1 MKSKILLLGLAIIM
15 AAACT
20 SKVGDTT
27 TLIGKFQNKI
37 PDQVHITIPD
47 IAYDTLL
54 TVQNKTFK
62 IKVPTK
68 LTAIGTIEYADNSA
82 KFIPDG
88 TTLTFAF
95 DDEAGCVITSDK
107 PKISAQA
114 RLNEYD
120 DWNKKFMDDY
130 NAHQKGLKD
139 STALTQEVRDSL
151 MELYSDKAMKEYTDY
166 NMEVLKNN
174 KNNYLTLVALQNVA
188 YDMPDHQLD
197 SLFNTLDTTVTNN
210 KFVVKMKKS
219 MSARALTAV
228 GKKFKDFTVIQAPGD
243 TVKFSKY
250 VGTGKYMLVDFWAS
264 WCGPCKREIP
274 NVKAV
279 YNKYHGENF
288 DVLSVA
294 VWDQPMASRDT
305 AAHYGVNWN
314 QIINAQQIPTDIYG
328 IDGIPHIILFGPD
341 GVILKRDLRGEDI
354 EKTVAQYVAK
364 DEAAPAKEAPAK
376 TK

>member
-1 MKSKILLLGLAIIM
+1 M

-20 SKVGDTT
+20 SRVEDTT

-47 IAYDTLL
+47 IAFDTLL

-68 LTAIGTIEYADNSA
+68 LTAMGAIQYADNSA

-88 TTLTFAF
+88 TTLTFSF
-95 DDEAGCVITSDK
+95 DDESGCVITSDK
-107 PKISAQA
+107 PKISAQV

-120 DWNKKFMDDY
+120 TWSKKFMDDY
-130 NAHQKGLKD
+130 NAHQKSLND
-139 STALTQEVRDSL
+139 STGLSKEVKDSL
-151 MELYSDKAMKEYTDY
+151 MDIYMDKAQKEYSDY

-228 GKKFKDFTVIQAPGD
+228 GKKFTDFTVIQAPGD

-250 VGTGKYMLVDFWAS
+250 VGNGKYMLVDFWAS

-274 NVKAV
+274 NVKTV
-279 YNKYHGENF
+279 YTKYHGGNF

-294 VWDQPMASRDT
+294 VWDQPMATRDT
-305 AAHYGVNWN
+305 AAHYGINWN

-328 IDGIPHIILFGPD
+328 INGIPHIILFGPD
-341 GVILKRDLRGEDI
+341 GIILKRDLRGEDI
-354 EKTVAQYVAK
+354 EKTVAQYIVK
-364 DEAAPAKEAPAK
+364 DAAPATGSVK

>member
-1 MKSKILLLGLAIIM
+1 M